1 MKIKLSYF
9 LAKRRVSLEKYCKL
23 SKINT
28 YEQLKGILSDSGVK
42 CPPLEDLNLPMS
54 YYPISYEEKPKV
66 EDITKAENEFSVDE
80 DNLKDSEGL
89 PHLRPNTPDTHDRKI
104 EPKKIE
110 PKIESQRVRK
120 GKQRQTGKK

>member
-1 MKIKLSYF
+1 
-9 LAKRRVSLEKYCKL
+9 
-23 SKINT
+23 
-28 YEQLKGILSDSGVK
+28 
-42 CPPLEDLNLPMS
+42 MS

-89 PHLRPNTPDTHDRKI
+89 PHLRPNTPDTHDTHDRKI